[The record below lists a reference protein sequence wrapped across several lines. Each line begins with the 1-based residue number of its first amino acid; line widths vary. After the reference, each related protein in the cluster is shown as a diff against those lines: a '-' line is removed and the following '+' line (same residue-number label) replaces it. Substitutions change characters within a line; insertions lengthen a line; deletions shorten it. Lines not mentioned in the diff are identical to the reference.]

1 MGSADLLI
9 GEFIRLG
16 GFHRFTLA
24 ARNSWGES
32 WGDKGYFYMPYAY
45 ITDPQLAQ
53 DSGSRLDN
61 RVVSIGVYRDPEMA
75 PVEGAPQ
82 GGITAEI
89 HWFTTL
95 PSCGSLGLRSSAF
108 CLASSRI
115 FNSSDDQDIW
125 AINWVEGFKNTKTKK

>member
-1 MGSADLLI
+1 MKIFSSGNLYH
-9 GEFIRLG
+9 GLG

-61 RVVSIGVYRDPEMA
+61 RIVSIGVYRDPEMA
-75 PVEGAPQ
+75 PVEGAPR
-82 GGITAEI
+82 GITAEI
-89 HWFTTL
+89 HWFTTS
-95 PSCGSLGLRSSAF
+95 PSCGSLGLRSRPLFAWPPV
-108 CLASSRI
+108 SRI